1 MGKVTYRE
9 LPEDDPIFKRGWSI
23 ATVRRPIKNN
33 KNSSKNKVVVKDDK
47 EVFMATNYDKKNIK
61 KLFTSKSGNF

>member
-23 ATVRRPIKNN
+23 ATVKRPIK
-33 KNSSKNKVVVKDDK
+33 KDKKSSKDKSVVNPNKEDNK
-47 EVFMATNYDKKNIK
+47 
-61 KLFTSKSGNF
+61 